1 MQYNKHIATN
11 KVNKMQ
17 TTLKQAQQIVKQT
30 VRSIAQ
36 QLLSHNNACIA
47 RDSSEG
53 VVMYATVATTLQVF
67 TQALQQLNAT
77 VAPSQLAQLAAATGR
92 EDVSVHFTYK
102 QHAMYLCTCY
112 SSNNNTRC

>member
-1 MQYNKHIATN
+1 
-11 KVNKMQ
+11 MQ

-77 VAPSQLAQLAAATGR
+77 VTARTLAYTLLT
-92 EDVSVHFTYK
+92 SST
-102 QHAMYLCTCY
+102 LCTCVRATAAIITHVVKHITAQ
-112 SSNNNTRC
+112 NATL